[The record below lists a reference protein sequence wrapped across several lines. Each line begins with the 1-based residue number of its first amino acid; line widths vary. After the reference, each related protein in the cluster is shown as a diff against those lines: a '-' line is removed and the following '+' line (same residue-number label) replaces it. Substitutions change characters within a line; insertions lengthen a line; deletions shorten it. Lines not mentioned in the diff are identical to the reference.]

1 MFDDVAESRPIDR
14 ASMRSPP
21 RLPGATAVLR
31 GPSLAAA
38 AISACLAST
47 PASAEDGEDL
57 IRLSDAG
64 AQLRIGMLQH
74 DLDGYGGS
82 ENGVDLTVELRGAP
96 LRGAFWDNVFS
107 PRPHIGVNVNDSGD
121 TSILYTG
128 LSWMADFG
136 EMFYVSADF
145 GGAVHNGKLETTNP
159 ERAELGSRVL
169 FHEAFEVGV
178 RASQRW
184 RVGLRIDHS
193 SNADLASKN
202 DGITNIGI
210 LISREF

>member
-1 MFDDVAESRPIDR
+1 MTVPSDGHCISGLRPARPRRLAVAARGTFR
-14 ASMRSPP
+14 A
-21 RLPGATAVLR
+21 ATAATVLLAVVSAGAR
-31 GPSLAAA
+31 TAAA
-38 AISACLAST
+38 Q
-47 PASAEDGEDL
+47 DGRPEPGPQM
-57 IRLSDAG
+57 RLG
-64 AQLRIGMLQH
+64 LLQH

-82 ENGVDLTVELRGAP
+82 ENGMDLTIELRGAP
-96 LRGAFWDNVFS
+96 LRGAFWDNVYS

-121 TSILYTG
+121 TSVLYTG

-145 GGAVHNGKLETTNP
+145 GGAVHNGKLKTKDP
-159 ERAELGSRVL
+159 ERAQLGSRIL

-210 LISREF
+210 LVSREF

>member
-1 MFDDVAESRPIDR
+1 VSA
-14 ASMRSPP
+14 
-21 RLPGATAVLR
+21 GART
-31 GPSLAAA
+31 AAA
-38 AISACLAST
+38 Q
-47 PASAEDGEDL
+47 DGRPEPGPQM
-57 IRLSDAG
+57 RLG
-64 AQLRIGMLQH
+64 LLQH

-82 ENGVDLTVELRGAP
+82 ENGLDLVIELRGAP
-96 LRGAFWDNVFS
+96 LRGAFWDNIFS

-121 TSILYTG
+121 TSVLYTG

-136 EMFYVSADF
+136 EKFYVSADF
-145 GGAVHNGKLETTNP
+145 GGAVHNGKLETTDP
-159 ERAELGSRVL
+159 ERAQLGSRVL